1 MRIFELMYFTHG
13 NVPEAAYSLGLG
25 LILYASVTIPRL
37 NFLSLVCVNA
47 YASLLILICVGMWV
61 WLYFFCL
68 NGICYI

>member
-37 NFLSLVCVNA
+37 NFLSLVRQCLCKSFDFDVRGN
-47 YASLLILICVGMWV
+47 VGLV
-61 WLYFFCL
+61 VSFLS
-68 NGICYI
+68 